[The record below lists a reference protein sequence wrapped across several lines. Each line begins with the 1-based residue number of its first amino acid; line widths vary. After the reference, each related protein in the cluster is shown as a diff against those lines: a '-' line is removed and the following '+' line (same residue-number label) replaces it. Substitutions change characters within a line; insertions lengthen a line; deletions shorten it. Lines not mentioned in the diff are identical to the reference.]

1 MEKTNDK
8 KVLLSLRNVE
18 VKFNVRG
25 RILTAIRN
33 VSLDV
38 YENESLAIV
47 GESGSGKSVLTKTF
61 AGMLEN
67 NGFISNGTIILSDD
81 EISETD
87 VVVTPSKRRK
97 LSMYQKML
105 NRYSVLERGAKEKNE
120 IIEKKNAIKAACTV
134 NEEEAAEYSVKIKKL
149 TDTIVD
155 RNNYMQTL
163 DSKNPE
169 DAAEIAK
176 LKALIESLTA
186 ERKTVQDAEANLEK
200 KHKAEYMS
208 DSARVAADK
217 EEIKRLEA
225 LRKTKINT
233 PDNPEN
239 PYGLKSEVI
248 ERNTKIANEILLSIA
263 RYPLKQRIKFIFKLR
278 KAFRS
283 AMELGMDLNNPEVLN
298 NLFNVATFRV
308 EYRSYDEE
316 TSTLH
321 GYAIVDCSKIK
332 YTEDWQKIRGR
343 RIATVFQDPMTSL
356 NPVITIGKQ
365 IMTVI
370 LKHQKCSNE
379 EAKKRTLDIMAK
391 VGIPDPEKRFDDYP
405 FEYSGGMRQR
415 IVIAIALSC
424 QPKILICDEPTTA
437 LDVTIQAQIIRLI
450 KDLQHDLG
458 FTTVYITHDL
468 GVVANVA
475 ERVAVL
481 YAGQIVE
488 IGTVDEIFYD
498 PRHPYTWALLSSLP
512 QLSEKGTDLFS
523 IPGTPPSLYNKIKG
537 DAFAPRNMY
546 AMAIDLEKEPP
557 MFQVSETH
565 FAKTWLLDPR
575 APKVEIPSNIR
586 NLHEKMLK
594 SNVEFDA

>member
-81 EISETD
+81 EISETN

-225 LRKTKINT
+225 LRKTKINA

-488 IGTVDEIFYD
+488 IGTVEEIFYD